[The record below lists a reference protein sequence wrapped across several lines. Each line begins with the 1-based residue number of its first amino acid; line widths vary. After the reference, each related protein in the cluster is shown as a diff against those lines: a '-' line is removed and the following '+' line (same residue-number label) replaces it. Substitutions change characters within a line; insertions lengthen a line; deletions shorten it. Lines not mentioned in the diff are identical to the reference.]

1 MTLNGQPIYRP
12 LSWLCLPALFLLC
25 ACGTPSEKPQA
36 GATGKAD
43 SLQAL
48 PAPQPDTATT
58 ALYTSDLRTDT
69 KVPLGKVFTDT
80 VAFVGFNDDGDY
92 FLCQVRKGQQ
102 TVSLVY
108 DELADHRP
116 DLLRGDTIE
125 IRWRMDSIRVAGD
138 GESLQFTEWLSSARK
153 IKDSRIAAFRKRYPQ
168 PMRYWYSGTDNFSD
182 AFKDELYRI
191 VEYYLAYSKQELVT
205 LYTQHAGEAAFA
217 YSIEERERDGRHYL
231 VLGVYNDRKGQS
243 AILQWLYLDSETH
256 MLYEY
261 DLAHDKLIAFP

>member
-1 MTLNGQPIYRP
+1 MRTSDRSIYQQLKWLFLPTL
-12 LSWLCLPALFLLC
+12 ALFC
-25 ACGTPSEKPQA
+25 ACGTPSGQPPA
-36 GATGKAD
+36 GATGKTD
-43 SLQAL
+43 SL
-48 PAPQPDTATT
+48 PAPPAPQQDTATT
-58 ALYTSDLRTDT
+58 ALYASDLRTDI

-80 VAFVGFNDDGDY
+80 VTFVSFNDDGDY

-102 TVSLVY
+102 TISLVY

-168 PMRYWYSGTDNFSD
+168 LIKYWYSGTDNFSD

-217 YSIEERERDGRHYL
+217 YSIEEREREGRHYL